1 MCFYNITYFSFVCL
15 HVLHVHVKQ
24 VNLCRLSSFVVF
36 FFFFFFLAAVCDMQD
51 LSSPSSG
58 GWEP

>member
-24 VNLCRLSSFVVF
+24 VNLCRLSSFV
-36 FFFFFFLAAVCDMQD
+36 FFFLAAVCDMQD
-51 LSSPSSG
+51 LSSPCSG
-58 GWEP
+58 SWEP

>member
-24 VNLCRLSSFVVF
+24 VNLCRLSSW
-36 FFFFFFLAAVCDMQD
+36 FFFFFLAAVYDMQD
-51 LSSPSSG
+51 LSSPCSG